1 MTVASRLDR
10 LELSRFHY
18 RLLILSGLGW
28 LFDAMDTGLLSFVL
42 ARLKVEWHLTPGQVG
57 WTGSAS
63 MLGMLIGGALSGSLA
78 DRYGRKAVFQTT
90 LVLFSVATGLC
101 ALAWNLPSLLALR
114 LLVGIGLG
122 GELPVAASLV
132 SEFAPARYRGR
143 LVVLLES
150 FWAFGWAAAAII
162 ADQMSRWAERRGV
175 PFPWRWAFL
184 IGALPAL
191 YVLVLRRSLPES
203 PRFLLAH
210 GRRAE
215 AAAIVASIEPVGGAP
230 GDGASTEAAFP
241 EGAVS
246 PTLAVDPFETQARP
260 ARPAELFAVGI
271 RRRTVML
278 WSLWFA
284 MAYSYYGNFIWLPTL
299 FGNRGLTMARS
310 FSFTLYITL
319 AQIPGYFAAAWL
331 VERIGRKKTLVPFML
346 LCAVSSYFFGN
357 AATNAELIL
366 WGALVSFFNLGAWGV
381 TYGYTPE
388 LYPTRLRGTGAGW
401 AAAFGRS
408 GAILAPFM
416 VGQITGAWGHDGFGA
431 VFLMFA
437 AVLAAGAVV
446 VAALGEETHG
456 RTLEEISDRIGG

>member
-1 MTVASRLDR
+1 MTIAARLDR

-18 RLLILSGLGW
+18 RLLLLSGLGW

-42 ARLKVEWHLTPGQVG
+42 ARLKVEWHLTPDQVAL
-57 WTGSAS
+57 TGSAS
-63 MLGMLIGGALSGSLA
+63 MLGMLLGGALSGSLA
-78 DRYGRKAVFQTT
+78 DRFGRKAMFQTT

-101 ALAWNLPSLLALR
+101 ALSWNLPSLLALR

-132 SEFAPARYRGR
+132 SEFAPARHRGR

-162 ADQMSRWAERRGV
+162 AASMSRWAEGRGV

-210 GRRAE
+210 GRLAE
-215 AAAIVASIEPVGGAP
+215 AAAIVASIETAGGSAAAADP
-230 GDGASTEAAFP
+230 GQEVALEPETEP
-241 EGAVS
+241 I
-246 PTLAVDPFETQARP
+246 RP
-260 ARPAELFAVGI
+260 ARPADLFAAGI

-284 MAYSYYGNFIWLPTL
+284 MAYSYYGIFIWLPTL
-299 FGNRGLTMARS
+299 LGNRGLTMARS

-331 VERIGRKKTLVPFML
+331 VERIGRKRTLVPFML
-346 LCAVSSYFFGN
+346 LCAVSSYFFGS

-408 GAILAPFM
+408 GAILAPIM
-416 VGQITGAWGHDGFGA
+416 VGRITGAWGHDGFSV

-446 VAALGEETHG
+446 VAVLGEETRG
-456 RTLEEISDRIGG
+456 RTLEEISDRLGG